1 MYKLS
6 CREMQILSCTINR
19 KNGRG
24 IERKKF
30 LFYSSW
36 KEREREREQKCK
48 KKKTLA
54 SCLCNNSV
62 KDLNI
67 EKPTR

>member
-6 CREMQILSCTINR
+6 CRKMQILSCTINR
-19 KNGRG
+19 KNGRE

-30 LFYSSW
+30 VFYPFW
-36 KEREREREQKCK
+36 RERKKEQKCK

-67 EKPTR
+67 EKPTG